1 MQSESIRRLI
11 PDWRDPASRI
21 AAAVVALVSA
31 LALALS
37 ISLAPRALGF
47 ALADDALFV
56 RLAQNIANGEWLG
69 AYDELTLVKGA
80 FYPIFL
86 AIAHTLSLP
95 LLVAQQLAAIV
106 AAGVMTATLYRMG
119 LGRVFSLILF
129 TLLAL
134 SPLAWH
140 PDLVR
145 VTREPLYTS
154 LSLLTFAF
162 AALSFDANLGKR
174 ERLVALA
181 CLGSAFAMFW
191 LTREESV
198 WLYPALA
205 MLALI
210 PAIGIGFVWRKTGY
224 RMNRAREGATLVAM
238 QAVALLLPF
247 ALIAGGVAAMNA
259 VHYGSFL
266 SNEVREGDMADAYG
280 ALLRIKDENQT
291 PRMFFAAG
299 AAAKA
304 YEVSEAAR
312 ELKPTLE
319 GERGEFWRRI
329 SCEALALDPCPSGF
343 GGGWFMWAFREAVRE
358 AGHLKD
364 SPTAQAFFEK
374 LAAEINT
381 ACDENK
387 IACGPEHDSMAPPL
401 TPQAISALPT
411 RASDAIALLLR
422 FGFGDVGMQT
432 SEGDETRL
440 KPFRDVVGDIAPTL
454 PTTQKLLIEGWVAAP
469 ECVAAPAVTDI
480 SGAQASTAATLSEAP
495 DVVEVLR
502 SRGQEANARRFKI
515 ETACTADTCR
525 FQLIGCGATA
535 EGTPV
540 SALKKGASPAL
551 DRSVVFFDRVET
563 VAIAAAANGTIVP
576 EGPAGRM
583 MRTIAWVYSSIMPFA
598 YAASLLMFALALAR
612 MRRVPLNPALVAV
625 ALAALIALVS
635 RALLIAAID
644 VTSWNAVNIQ
654 YMSPAAPFALIFVVV
669 AVAMGVAA
677 LRPQTPTAASEQ
689 N

>member
-1 MQSESIRRLI
+1 M
-11 PDWRDPASRI
+11 
-21 AAAVVALVSA
+21 ALVSL

-80 FYPIFL
+80 FYPIFI
-86 AIAHTLSLP
+86 AIAHVFNLP
-95 LLVAQQLAAIV
+95 LLVAQQIVAIV

-119 LGRVFSLILF
+119 LGRVFSLVLF

-154 LSLLTFAF
+154 LGLLTFAF

-181 CLGSAFAMFW
+181 CLGSSFAMFW

-210 PAIGIGFVWRKTGY
+210 PAIGIGFAWRKTGY
-224 RMNRAREGATLVAM
+224 AMNRSREGGVLIAW
-238 QAVALLLPF
+238 QAASLLLPF
-247 ALIAGGVAAMNA
+247 AFIAGGVAALNA
-259 VHYGSFL
+259 SYYGSFL
-266 SNEVREGDMADAYG
+266 SNEVREGAMADGYG
-280 ALLRIKDENQT
+280 ALLRIKDDAPT
-291 PRMFFAAG
+291 PRVFFSSG

-312 ELKPTLE
+312 ELKPTLD
-319 GERGEFWRRI
+319 GERGNFWRRI
-329 SCEALALDPCPSGF
+329 SCEALALNPCPTGF

-364 SPTAQAFFEK
+364 APSAQAFFEK
-374 LAAEINT
+374 LAREINT
-381 ACDENK
+381 ACDEGK
-387 IACGPEHDSMAPPL
+387 IPCGPEHSSMAPPL
-401 TPQAISALPT
+401 TPSAISEMPT

-422 FGFGDVGMQT
+422 FGFGDVGMRT
-432 SEGDETRL
+432 SEGDEARL
-440 KPFRDVVGDIAPTL
+440 KPFRAIVGDVAPT
-454 PTTQKLLIEGWVAAP
+454 PPATNKLLIAGWLAAP
-469 ECVAAPAVTDI
+469 ECLPTPTVTDI
-480 SGAQASTAATLSEAP
+480 SGTQAATPATLSEAP
-495 DVVEVLR
+495 DVKEVL
-502 SRGQEANARRFKI
+502 SRQGQEPLVTRFKI
-515 ETACTADTCR
+515 ETSCTGETCR

-535 EGTPV
+535 EGTPIA
-540 SALKKGASPAL
+540 ALKKGPSPTL
-551 DRSVVFFDRVET
+551 DRSVVYFDRVENVT
-563 VAIAAAANGTIVP
+563 SADGAAQTIVP
-576 EGPAGRM
+576 EGAAGRM
-583 MRTIAWVYSSIMPFA
+583 MQTIAWTYSTIMPFA
-598 YAASLLMFALALAR
+598 YAASLLLFALALAR
-612 MRRVPLNPALVAV
+612 MKRVPLNPALVAV
-625 ALAALIALVS
+625 ALSALIALVS

-677 LRPQTPTAASEQ
+677 LKPQTPKAASEQ
-689 N
+689 S